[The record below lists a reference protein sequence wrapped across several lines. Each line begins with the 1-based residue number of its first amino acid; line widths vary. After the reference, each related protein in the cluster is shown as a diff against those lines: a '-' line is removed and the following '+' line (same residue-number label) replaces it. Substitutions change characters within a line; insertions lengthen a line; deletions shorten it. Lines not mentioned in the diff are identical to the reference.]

1 MFPSIRSS
9 RVVTLAIALL
19 FVSTVRAQN
28 LRNMNPAM
36 QRMQTMQSIKTGGK
50 LVSASQSQLQLST
63 NANQTINVTIGP
75 DTEVSVTGTAEQDY
89 LKSGVTIEFV
99 AEIDKTHAVKEKIIK
114 LTVVSLSTD
123 RPAGLSPPEFS
134 TTEKKGKNGDKAD
147 AKPLPPDPGTG
158 DAGPAKGRNKKEA
171 DPFGNKPGKAQGG
184 APQLPGTF
192 TVRGTIKMCK
202 EGKITVSAGRGP
214 TIKAELAND
223 ATIDV
228 DMADLHAVQRDDK
241 VTVNGFTSQARPNMV
256 LAKSISIELA
266 NPLTGAKKHPTR
278 PAKTPASHPA
288 KAKKDSPDADAVLDA
303 GK

>member
-1 MFPSIRSS
+1 
-9 RVVTLAIALL
+9 
-19 FVSTVRAQN
+19 
-28 LRNMNPAM
+28 MNPAM
-36 QRMQTMQSIKTGGK
+36 QRMQAMQSIKTGGK
-50 LVSASQSQLQLST
+50 LVSASQSQIQLST
-63 NANQTINVTIGP
+63 NTNQTINVTIGP
-75 DTEVSVTGTAEQDY
+75 DTEMSVTGTAEQDY

-123 RPAGLSPPEFS
+123 RPAGLSPPEFT

-147 AKPLPPDPGTG
+147 AKPLQPDPGAG
-158 DAGPAKGRNKKEA
+158 DAGPAKGRSKKEA
-171 DPFGNKPGKAQGG
+171 DPFGNKPSKAGS

-241 VTVNGFTSQARPNMV
+241 VTVNGFVSQARPNMV

-266 NPLTGAKKHPTR
+266 NPLTGAKKHATR
-278 PAKTPASHPA
+278 PAKTPVSHPA
-288 KAKKDSPDADAVLDA
+288 KAKKEAADADAVLDT